1 MSWKPRRI
9 LSVALQSEFLGDM
22 IIRPSGEEAEEMG
35 TVEEEEVNAL
45 SSNTESWRDVGM
57 TNTPKKSAVSLTEGS
72 KRYDL

>member
-1 MSWKPRRI
+1 
-9 LSVALQSEFLGDM
+9 M